1 VVETKKSKL
10 VGRHLGETENTTRE
24 LLDRALGGAVFL
36 DEMHNLYDQGYSH
49 GDPYGTAV
57 IETLLP
63 YLEDSRDDLVVF
75 GAGYPKAMERM
86 LDANQGLRRRFS
98 TTIVFDS
105 YTPDEL
111 WQLTGVIAA
120 GDEDIVDPASEEV
133 LLPVFTRYYNERSVT
148 PAGDVIRGVD
158 WLGNGGFVRNVV
170 EKARDHR
177 NERIDTPELDDL
189 LASDRLDPSDE
200 RLLMALRQLTREDFA
215 EGLAMA
221 IADAERSRAEE
232 AAAASAPAGPPTPA
246 EGER

>member
-1 VVETKKSKL
+1 
-10 VGRHLGETENTTRE
+10 
-24 LLDRALGGAVFL
+24 
-36 DEMHNLYDQGYSH
+36 M
-49 GDPYGTAV
+49 
-57 IETLLP
+57 
-63 YLEDSRDDLVVF
+63 
-75 GAGYPKAMERM
+75 
-86 LDANQGLRRRFS
+86 
-98 TTIVFDS
+98 
-105 YTPDEL
+105 
-111 WQLTGVIAA
+111 
-120 GDEDIVDPASEEV
+120 
-133 LLPVFTRYYNERSVT
+133 FTRYYNERSVT

-232 AAAASAPAGPPTPA
+232 AAAAGAPAGPPTPA

>member
-1 VVETKKSKL
+1 
-10 VGRHLGETENTTRE
+10 
-24 LLDRALGGAVFL
+24 
-36 DEMHNLYDQGYSH
+36 M
-49 GDPYGTAV
+49 
-57 IETLLP
+57 
-63 YLEDSRDDLVVF
+63 
-75 GAGYPKAMERM
+75 
-86 LDANQGLRRRFS
+86 RRRFS

-111 WQLTGVIAA
+111 WQLSGVIAA
-120 GDEDIVDPASEEV
+120 RDEDIVDPASEEV